1 MPHFL
6 RFAALLGGLALGC
19 ANLAQARD
27 VDAASYGY
35 PLTNPFEATIAT
47 TPPELR
53 PELPHSEDIDQ
64 KDYSLKLRPE
74 REFALPDNFWP
85 VKKLRYRLARQDHAA
100 PLIFIIAGT
109 GAHYASSFPEYLK
122 KLFYQAGY
130 HVVQL
135 SSPTSWDFMASAS
148 RFATPGFSSDDA
160 DDLYR
165 VMQAVRAQQRD
176 LPVTDYYLT
185 GYSLGALNAA
195 FVSHLDESRRSF
207 NFKKVLL
214 LNPPVNLYTSVSN
227 LDKLVE
233 TQVKGITDSRTF
245 YEVVLSKLTRYF
257 RQKGYV
263 DINDAMLYDFQ
274 QSKQR
279 LSNEEMAMLIGT
291 SFRFSAADIAFTSD
305 LVNRRGLI
313 TPPNYPI
320 NEGTS
325 LEPFFKRALQ
335 CDFECYMT
343 EQLIPMWRARY
354 DGGSLTQLVNQVSL
368 YKLQDYLHDSPK
380 IAVMHNADDVIL
392 GPGDLGFLRRTF
404 GEREPGPGTCCSVVQ
419 RCQHQRRLAARTRHA
434 HDIGHAHPPPQQFGH
449 AERARRNHQVDRSP
463 PCTRHVLQGK
473 AVAPRCPHDEAVL
486 LKQGAQ
492 VFRRA
497 HRAEVE
503 RRQAQHVHH
512 GPAGLGAA
520 GSRSG
525 QRAPS
530 RERRQERAKK
540 SGRRS

>member
-165 VMQAVRAQQRD
+165 VMQAVCAQQRD

-185 GYSLGALNAA
+185 GYSLG
-195 FVSHLDESRRSF
+195 R
-207 NFKKVLL
+207 
-214 LNPPVNLYTSVSN
+214 
-227 LDKLVE
+227 
-233 TQVKGITDSRTF
+233 
-245 YEVVLSKLTRYF
+245 
-257 RQKGYV
+257 
-263 DINDAMLYDFQ
+263 
-274 QSKQR
+274 
-279 LSNEEMAMLIGT
+279 
-291 SFRFSAADIAFTSD
+291 
-305 LVNRRGLI
+305 
-313 TPPNYPI
+313 
-320 NEGTS
+320 
-325 LEPFFKRALQ
+325 
-335 CDFECYMT
+335 
-343 EQLIPMWRARY
+343 
-354 DGGSLTQLVNQVSL
+354 
-368 YKLQDYLHDSPK
+368 
-380 IAVMHNADDVIL
+380 
-392 GPGDLGFLRRTF
+392 
-404 GEREPGPGTCCSVVQ
+404 
-419 RCQHQRRLAARTRHA
+419 
-434 HDIGHAHPPPQQFGH
+434 
-449 AERARRNHQVDRSP
+449 
-463 PCTRHVLQGK
+463 
-473 AVAPRCPHDEAVL
+473 
-486 LKQGAQ
+486 
-492 VFRRA
+492 
-497 HRAEVE
+497 
-503 RRQAQHVHH
+503 
-512 GPAGLGAA
+512 
-520 GSRSG
+520 
-525 QRAPS
+525 
-530 RERRQERAKK
+530 
-540 SGRRS
+540 